1 MTNPSYLSLYAV
13 LDADYLKKNRKP
25 IYKSL
30 IASLKGGATC
40 VQLRSKDMEDREYY
54 ETALECKKICEAYRV
69 PFIINDRVDIAV
81 LIKAEGIH
89 VGNKDLPYAEVK
101 KLFKGIIGVSADSTA
116 EALSLDRLK
125 AAYIGVGPVFPTSQK
140 DKKAMG
146 AAVLKKLSAR
156 MSTPLVAIGGINEY
170 NIPLLKKSGIRYFSF
185 ISGIFG
191 SKNITAKTKKVSSLI
206 YRKEK

>member
-25 IYKSL
+25 LYKSL
-30 IASLKGGATC
+30 IACLKGGVTC

-54 ETALECKKICEAYRV
+54 ETALKCKTICASHGV

-81 LIKAEGIH
+81 LIKADGIH

-101 KLFKGIIGVSADSTA
+101 KLFSGIIGVSADSAA
-116 EALSLDRLK
+116 EALNLDRLK
-125 AAYIGVGPVFPTSQK
+125 ADYIGVGPIFPTSQK

-146 AAVLKKLSAR
+146 IAALIKISAR
-156 MSTPLVAIGGINEY
+156 ISTPLVAIGGINEY
-170 NIPLLKKSGIRYFSF
+170 NILLLRTSGIRYFSF

-191 SKNITAKTKKVSSLI
+191 SKNITAKTKKVKSLI
-206 YRKEK
+206 YRREK